1 MTEKIQ
7 LQPLLLKPGAGPA
20 LSFFEVELGFKVSS
34 PDTEGA
40 WALVEYEAPPKFAGP
55 PLHWHKITNE
65 CFYVLEG
72 EVTFRM
78 GEQVFVGEAGA
89 MVYIPARTLHTFS
102 NQSDQPARF
111 LTFIS
116 PGGFEE
122 YFKEL
127 VALAQSELSW
137 PPQDMG
143 KLMAL
148 YRKYD
153 TFLPD
158 EL

>member
-1 MTEKIQ
+1 MTEKLQ
-7 LQPLLLKPGAGPA
+7 LQPLLFPPGAGLA
-20 LSFFEVELGFKVSS
+20 LSFFDVELGFKISS
-34 PDTEGA
+34 ADTDGA
-40 WALVEYEAPPKFAGP
+40 WALIEYVAPSKFAGP
-55 PLHWHKITNE
+55 PLHWHKVTSE

-72 EVTFRM
+72 TVTFRM
-78 GEQVFVGEAGA
+78 GEQVFVGEPGA
-89 MVYIPARTLHTFS
+89 MVYIPAHTLHTFS
-102 NQSDQPARF
+102 NQSDKPARF

-127 VALAQSELSW
+127 VSLSQAEPSW
-137 PPQDMG
+137 PPEDMG
-143 KLMAL
+143 KILAL

>member
-1 MTEKIQ
+1 
-7 LQPLLLKPGAGPA
+7 
-20 LSFFEVELGFKVSS
+20 LGFKVSS
-34 PDTEGA
+34 ADTDGA
-40 WALVEYEAPPKFAGP
+40 WALIEYVAPPKFAEP
-55 PLHWHKITNE
+55 PLHWHKVTSE

-72 EVTFRM
+72 SVAFRM
-78 GEQVFVGEAGA
+78 GKQVFGGEPGA
-89 MVYIPARTLHTFS
+89 MVYIPTHTLHTFS
-102 NQSDQPARF
+102 NQSDKPARF
-111 LTFIS
+111 LTLIS

-127 VALAQSELSW
+127 VALSQAEPSW
-137 PPQDMG
+137 PPEDMG
-143 KLMAL
+143 KITAL